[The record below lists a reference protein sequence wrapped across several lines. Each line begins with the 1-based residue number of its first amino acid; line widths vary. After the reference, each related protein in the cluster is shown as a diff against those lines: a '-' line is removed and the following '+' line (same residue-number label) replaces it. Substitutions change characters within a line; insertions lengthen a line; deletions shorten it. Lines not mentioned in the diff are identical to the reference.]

1 MIVQKIPRF
10 ESGNILSREMLEALN
25 FNCLS
30 ERRMN
35 YFGYSDGIV
44 KGLSVTA
51 SAEYVTVGK
60 GCYLF
65 DREVQYV
72 MEDVKVP
79 YAYGNEMKLLVLRTG
94 DKEVSRQFETREA
107 EIKLIGKDERILTD
121 IEICRFSI
129 QNGAR
134 LRDYA
139 RNLSDM
145 STYYDT
151 ICVCHAQWAAY
162 ENPSAAYPV
171 LLQFAKELAMC
182 KNLTTEDNLIIGQIL
197 ELKGESLS
205 KQCIEAYVSHK
216 LQHEF
221 KADSAYK
228 LYTGLCEALKLAK
241 NSRQRMERRAIPER
255 RIIVD

>member
-25 FNCLS
+25 HNILS
-30 ERRMN
+30 ENRMN
-35 YFGYSDGIV
+35 YFGYSEGIL
-44 KGLSVTA
+44 KGFSVTA
-51 SAEYVTVGK
+51 SEDYILVGK

-65 DREVQYV
+65 DGEVQYIT
-72 MEDVKVP
+72 EDIKIP
-79 YAYGNEMKLLVLRTG
+79 YTHGNAIKLLVLRTG
-94 DKEVSRQFETREA
+94 DKEISRQFEIREA
-107 EIKLIGKDERILTD
+107 EIKLIEEGERLLTD
-121 IEICRFSI
+121 IEICRFSL
-129 QNGAR
+129 QSGAR

-145 STYYDT
+145 NTYYDT

-171 LLQFAKELAMC
+171 LQQFAKELAMC

-197 ELKGESLS
+197 ALKGESLP
-205 KQCIEAYVSHK
+205 KQCLEAYISNK
-216 LQHEF
+216 LQHEI

-228 LYTGLCEALKLAK
+228 LYTGLCEALKVAK
-241 NSRQRMERRAIPER
+241 NSRQRIERRVLPER